1 MSAETTAPAAPI
13 AAAAPQAP
21 GGWRPVLITA
31 AILFIAAGI
40 GLAISGKW
48 NVLYTSGSSQSTDD
62 AVLRSDVAV
71 DGVPG
76 VVFKGRVDTISPAT
90 GSALSLIP
98 PDNATGNFTKSA
110 QRIPVKITLDSG
122 QPQPDR
128 LRSGMS
134 VVATVHPGR

>member
-48 NVLYTSGSSQSTDD
+48 NALYTSGSRQSTNFKETPMARVSVGD
-62 AVLRSDVAV
+62 RTDVAV

-90 GSALSLIP
+90 
-98 PDNATGNFTKSA
+98 
-110 QRIPVKITLDSG
+110 
-122 QPQPDR
+122 
-128 LRSGMS
+128 
-134 VVATVHPGR
+134 